1 MPDDAIGYDGDHA
14 SNRLFRPAAE
24 IVDQAYLAARLACQ
38 TGVTAVQD
46 QPVMGMQL
54 EFGGNHALKAKLHLE
69 RRIAR
74 GKTGSIG
81 NTEHVRIDRHG
92 GFAISHVEHDVGS
105 LAAGP
110 APPFKFVAGAGPLS
124 A

>member
-1 MPDDAIGYDGDHA
+1 MPDDAIGYDVDHA

-24 IVDQAYLAARLACQ
+24 IVDQTYLAARLACQ
-38 TGVTAVQD
+38 TGVTAMQD

-69 RRIAR
+69 RRIAP

-81 NTEHVRIDRHG
+81 NTEHVRIDRPG
-92 GFAISHVEHDVGS
+92 GFCISHVEHDVGR
-105 LAAGP
+105 P
-110 APPFKFVAGAGPLS
+110 S
-124 A
+124 ARAREP